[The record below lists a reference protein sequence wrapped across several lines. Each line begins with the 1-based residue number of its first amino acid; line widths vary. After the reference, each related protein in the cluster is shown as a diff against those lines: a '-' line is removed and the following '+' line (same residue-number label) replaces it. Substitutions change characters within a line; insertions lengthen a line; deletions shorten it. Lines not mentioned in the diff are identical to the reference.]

1 MNIVIIGNSAAGL
14 SALQNFRKVDKDSKV
29 VMISKEGFLPY
40 SRVLLPYVLR
50 GKLPYEGMTIR
61 TQDCFERLHAECME
75 GTVTKLDAQAH
86 KVFLEDGRS
95 FDYDKLLIATGS
107 YALTP
112 PIEGAHQEGV
122 CNMWTK
128 ADVDKRMP
136 KFQNSKRAVVI
147 GSGFVAL
154 QAAWAACYRGMKVTV
169 IELMDRIMPSVLDQQ
184 GADVLVEK
192 IHEKGVTLH
201 TGTVT
206 ERIEKLED
214 GSFLVHLKDKEPV
227 AADFVIVGTGVR
239 PNVAF
244 LEGSGVTVER
254 GIPVNEFMQTNVPDV
269 YAAGDVAAG
278 PTAFGDEH
286 TLKLKI
292 SEREAKIKVLQSQ
305 ISPHFL
311 YNALDCINWNLIEK
325 EDWETSR
332 ILIALSSM
340 LRYSMED
347 STDLVSVEQE
357 LQQVENYLIIQKNR
371 FFDRFDYRIE
381 KDQAVMAVLVPKMIL
396 QPIVENSIR
405 HGLEEKNDGM
415 LVVRVAQRE
424 YGLEILV
431 EDNGAGIPQKRLEKL
446 RQCIQE
452 SHQFQDEQDFHIG
465 LANVNSRLR
474 YVFGNSSGLSIES
487 RENEYA
493 RVRLIVDLEG
503 MQDET
508 ADSGR

>member
-61 TQDCFERLHAECME
+61 TQDYFERLHAECVE

-112 PIEGAHQEGV
+112 PIEDAHQEGV

-136 KFQNSKRAVVI
+136 KFQNSKRAVEI
-147 GSGFVAL
+147 SSGFVAL

-239 PNVAF
+239 LNVAF

-278 PTAFGDEH
+278 PTAFGDEY

-381 KDQAVMAVLVPKMIL
+381 KDQAVLVPKMIL

-405 HGLEEKNDGM
+405 HGLEEKTTECLWCGWPKESMVWGFLWKTTARGFSKSVWRSFANAFRKAISFRM
-415 LVVRVAQRE
+415 NRTSTLVW
-424 YGLEILV
+424 
-431 EDNGAGIPQKRLEKL
+431 P
-446 RQCIQE
+446 
-452 SHQFQDEQDFHIG
+452 
-465 LANVNSRLR
+465 
-474 YVFGNSSGLSIES
+474 
-487 RENEYA
+487 
-493 RVRLIVDLEG
+493 
-503 MQDET
+503 M
-508 ADSGR
+508 